1 MKLKLYFKHLLIAS
15 LLVPGTLFAQDS
27 KNVATADSLTL
38 EQVVNYAL
46 ENTAAM
52 EQALID
58 EQIGEREI
66 RASLSGWFPQ
76 ISANFGGTYNIKRQ
90 QQPIGGEIITF
101 GQKYNSNIA
110 LQATQSIFDN
120 NLFLA
125 SKASRSQKLLLDQ
138 QVIDTRINTVV
149 EVSKAY
155 YNVLLTKEQLRILDQ
170 NISRQEKQYNDAR
183 SRYEVGIV
191 DKTDYQRAAITLANI
206 RSDRK
211 RVQESIKAS
220 LAYLKQLMGYPVEQ
234 ELNLTYNYGRMEQEV
249 QVDTTELIAFDRRIE
264 LQQLQTQRDLLKLN
278 TAYNRWSF
286 LPTVSAFANYNLL
299 YFNNDFANL
308 YNQHFPNSSV
318 GIQASLPIFQGTRRL
333 QNLKIAQ
340 LQEDRLDVQIED
352 TRRAINTEYQTA
364 LANYKGDYTEW
375 RTVQQNLVM
384 AEEVYEIIKL
394 QYDEG
399 VKAYVDLIVAET
411 ELRTTQL
418 NYYNALY
425 SVLSS
430 KLDLQRALGN
440 IDINR

>member
-1 MKLKLYFKHLLIAS
+1 MKLKTYFKPLLLAC
-15 LLVPGTLFAQDS
+15 LLAPGALVAQDN
-27 KNVATADSLTL
+27 KGAATTDSLTL
-38 EQVVNYAL
+38 EQVVHFAL
-46 ENTAAM
+46 ENAATM
-52 EQALID
+52 EQAQID
-58 EQIGEREI
+58 EQIGNREV
-66 RASLSGWFPQ
+66 RASLAGWFPQ
-76 ISANFGGTYNIKRQ
+76 INANLGGTYNIRRP

-101 GQKYNSNIA
+101 GQKYNSSIA
-110 LQATQSIFDN
+110 LQATQNIFDN

-125 SKASRSQKLLLDQ
+125 SKASNSRRLLLEQ
-138 QVIDTRINTVV
+138 QVTDTRINTVV
-149 EVSKAY
+149 EVSKAF

-170 NISRQEKQYNDAR
+170 NISRQEKQYNDAK
-183 SRYEVGIV
+183 SRYEVGLV

-206 RSDRK
+206 RADRK
-211 RVQESIKAS
+211 RVEESIKAN

-234 ELNLTYNYGRMEQEV
+234 DLKLTYNYGRMEQEV
-249 QVDTTELIAFDRRIE
+249 QVDTTQLLAFDSRIE
-264 LQQLQTQRDLLKLN
+264 LQQLQSQRELLRLN

-286 LPTVSAFANYNLL
+286 LPTVSAFANYNLM
-299 YFNNDFANL
+299 YFNNEFANL
-308 YNQHFPNSSV
+308 YSQHFPNSSV
-318 GIQASLPIFQGTRRL
+318 GLQVALPIFQGGRRF

-375 RTVQQNLVM
+375 RTVQQNLEM

>member
-1 MKLKLYFKHLLIAS
+1 MKLTTYFKQLLIAC
-15 LLVPGTLFAQDS
+15 LLVPGSLMAQD
-27 KNVATADSLTL
+27 NTGTAATDSLTL
-38 EQVVNYAL
+38 EQCVGYAL
-46 ENTAAM
+46 ENRAAM

-76 ISANFGGTYNIKRQ
+76 INANFGSTYNIKRP

-101 GQKYNSNIA
+101 GQKYNSNLA
-110 LQATQSIFDN
+110 LQATQNIFDN
-120 NLFLA
+120 NLLLA
-125 SKASRSQKLLLDQ
+125 SRASRSRKLLLDQ
-138 QVIDTRINTVV
+138 QVTDTRINTVV
-149 EVSKAY
+149 EVSKAF
-155 YNVLLTKEQLRILDQ
+155 YNVLLTQEQLRILDQ
-170 NISRQEKQYNDAR
+170 NISRQEKQFNDAR
-183 SRYEVGIV
+183 SRYEVGLV

-211 RVQESIKAS
+211 RVQENIKAS
-220 LAYLKQLMGYPVEQ
+220 VAYLKQLMGYPVEQ
-234 ELNLTYNYGRMEQEV
+234 QLNLTYQYARMEQEV
-249 QVDTTELIAFDRRIE
+249 QVDTTEIIAFDKRVE
-264 LQQLQTQRDLLKLN
+264 LQQLQTQRELLKLN
-278 TAYNRWSF
+278 TAFNRWSF

-299 YFNNDFANL
+299 YFNNEFANL
-308 YNQHFPNSSV
+308 YDQHFPNSSV
-318 GIQASLPIFQGTRRL
+318 GLQVALPIFQGTRRL

-352 TRRAINTEYQTA
+352 ARRAINTEYQTA

-375 RTVQQNLVM
+375 RTVQSNLEM